1 MSAFPVALYRG
12 TAIMLPDPLPAT
24 ELSTLLG
31 QLYQGPTEPVPWA
44 GFLESVRQHLDA
56 AFATLVLR
64 HPATDRPGLIVNASD
79 YGPHLPGEPSYSEQY
94 YALCPFLV
102 LHPDRLFSA
111 DELFGAAGWLAHP
124 FYTQYLEPL
133 GLRYILAANLV
144 TPDGVEC
151 ALFISRGQAGQ
162 DFGCAEKTLLQGL
175 LPHLKRA
182 VDLHAALDVLASE
195 RSLYAEA
202 VDRLLVGTI
211 ILDEHGK
218 AIRTN
223 DVADRLLQARDGL
236 YLLDEALHA
245 HCPVE
250 NRRFRKILEG
260 AAQAHALAAPR
271 TEVTTLSRPAVLT
284 PLSVLVRP
292 IPLSYRTEDKA
303 RRPAVAVFIRDP
315 ASSPR
320 NTHASLRKLFH
331 LTPTEIELAL
341 LMVDGLT
348 LDEAAARLGVK
359 KNTARAHLRGI
370 FAKTGATRQAVLVKM
385 LLSSVVGMG

>member
-1 MSAFPVALYRG
+1 MPSGPLQAAEVSA
-12 TAIMLPDPLPAT
+12 
-24 ELSTLLG
+24 LLA
-31 QLYQGPTEPVPWA
+31 QLYQGPTEAVPWA
-44 GFLESVRQHLDA
+44 GFLETVRQRLDA
-56 AFATLVLR
+56 VFVTLVLR
-64 HPATDRPGLIVNASD
+64 HPATDRPGLIVNASA

-94 YALCPFLV
+94 YALCPFLD

-111 DELFGAAGWLAHP
+111 DELFGETGWLAHP
-124 FYTQYLEPL
+124 FYVQYLAPL
-133 GLRYILAANLV
+133 KLRYILAANLV

-151 ALFISRGQAGQ
+151 ALFISRSPAEP
-162 DFGCAEKTLLQGL
+162 DFGESDKALLQDL

-182 VDLHAALDVLASE
+182 VDLHAALDLLQSE
-195 RSLYAEA
+195 RALYAEA
-202 VDRLLVGTI
+202 VDRLLVGAI

-218 AIRTN
+218 AIRSN
-223 DVADRLLQARDGL
+223 DVARRLLQARDGL
-236 YLLDEALHA
+236 YLSDGTLHA

-250 NRRFRKILEG
+250 SRRFRKILEDT
-260 AAQAHALAAPR
+260 AQAHALATSR
-271 TEVTTLSRPAVLT
+271 SEVTLLSRPAAAT

-315 ASSPR
+315 AGSPR

-348 LDEAAARLGVK
+348 LDEAAVRLGVK
-359 KNTARAHLRGI
+359 KNTVRAHLRGI

-385 LLSSVVGMG
+385 LLSSVMGMG

>member
-1 MSAFPVALYRG
+1 
-12 TAIMLPDPLPAT
+12 MLPDSLPAG
-24 ELSTLLG
+24 ELGALLG
-31 QLYQGPTEPVPWA
+31 LLYQGPTEAAPWA
-44 GFLESVRQHLDA
+44 GFLESLRQHLDA
-56 AFATLVLR
+56 TFVTLVLR
-64 HPATDRPGLIVNASD
+64 HPASDRPGLIVNASA
-79 YGPHLPGEPSYSEQY
+79 YGPHLPGEPSYSAQY
-94 YALCPFLV
+94 YALCPFLE

-111 DELFGAAGWLAHP
+111 DELYGEAGWLAHP
-124 FYTQYLEPL
+124 FYTQYLKPL

-162 DFGCAEKTLLQGL
+162 DYGKPEKALLQGL

-182 VDLHAALDVLASE
+182 VDLHAALDVLESE

-202 VDRLLVGTI
+202 MDRLLVGTI

-223 DVADRLLQARDGL
+223 DVAGRLLQARDGL
-236 YLLDEALHA
+236 YLSDGALHA

-260 AAQAHALAAPR
+260 AAQAHALASPLS
-271 TEVTTLSRPAVLT
+271 EVTTLSRPVAPT

-315 ASSPR
+315 AGSPR

-348 LDEAAARLGVK
+348 LDEAAVRLGIK

-370 FAKTGATRQAVLVKM
+370 FSKTGATRQAVLVKM
-385 LLSSVVGMG
+385 LLSSVVAMG

>member
-1 MSAFPVALYRG
+1 
-12 TAIMLPDPLPAT
+12 MLPYPLPAA
-24 ELSTLLG
+24 ELSALLA
-31 QLYQGPTEPVPWA
+31 QLYQGPTEAVPWA
-44 GFLESVRQHLDA
+44 GFLEAVRQRLDA
-56 AFATLVLR
+56 VFVTLVLR
-64 HPATDRPGLIVNASD
+64 HPATERPGLIVNASA

-94 YALCPFLV
+94 YALCPFLD

-111 DELFGAAGWLAHP
+111 DELFGEAGWLAHP
-124 FYTQYLEPL
+124 FYTQYLAPL
-133 GLRYILAANLV
+133 HLRYILAANLV
-144 TPDGVEC
+144 TADGVEC
-151 ALFISRGQAGQ
+151 ALFISRGQPGH
-162 DFGCAEKTLLQGL
+162 DFGATEKALLQCL

-182 VDLHAALDVLASE
+182 VDLHAALDLLQSE
-195 RSLYAEA
+195 RALYAEA

-218 AIRTN
+218 AIRSN
-223 DVADRLLQARDGL
+223 DIAARLLRARDGL
-236 YLLDEALHA
+236 YLSDSTLHA

-250 NRRFRKILEG
+250 NRRFRKILED
-260 AAQAHALAAPR
+260 AAQAHALAASR
-271 TEVTTLSRPAVLT
+271 SDVTLLSRPAAAT

-315 ASSPR
+315 AGSPR

-348 LDEAAARLGVK
+348 LDEAAVRLGVK
-359 KNTARAHLRGI
+359 KNTVRAHLRGI

-385 LLSSVVGMG
+385 LLSSVAGMG

>member
-1 MSAFPVALYRG
+1 MP
-12 TAIMLPDPLPAT
+12 PDPLPAA
-24 ELSTLLG
+24 ELSVLLA
-31 QLYQGPTEPVPWA
+31 QLYQGPTEAVPWA
-44 GFLESVRQHLDA
+44 GFLESARQRLDA
-56 AFATLVLR
+56 VFVTLVLR
-64 HPATDRPGLIVNASD
+64 HPATDRPGLIVNAST

-94 YALCPFLV
+94 YALCPFLD

-111 DELFGAAGWLAHP
+111 DELFGDAGWLAHP
-124 FYTQYLEPL
+124 FYTQYLQPL

-144 TPDGVEC
+144 TPDGVQC
-151 ALFISRGQAGQ
+151 ALFISRGDAGQ
-162 DFGCAEKTLLQGL
+162 DFGLAEKTLLQAL

-182 VDLHAALDVLASE
+182 VDLHAALDMLQSE
-195 RSLYAEA
+195 RALYAEA

-218 AIRTN
+218 VIRSN
-223 DVADRLLQARDGL
+223 DVATRLLQARDGL
-236 YLLDEALHA
+236 CLADNTLHA
-245 HCPVE
+245 HCPLE

-260 AAQAHALAAPR
+260 AAQAHAAATHR
-271 TEVTTLSRPAVLT
+271 SEVTTLNRPGLAT

-292 IPLSYRTEDKA
+292 IPLSYRGEDKA
-303 RRPAVAVFIRDP
+303 LRPAVAVFIRDP

-320 NTHASLRKLFH
+320 NTHASLRKLYQ

-359 KNTARAHLRGI
+359 KNTVRAHLRGI

>member
-1 MSAFPVALYRG
+1 
-12 TAIMLPDPLPAT
+12 MLPASLPAA
-24 ELSTLLG
+24 ELSALLA
-31 QLYQGPTEPVPWA
+31 QLYQGPTEPVPWTT
-44 GFLESVRQHLDA
+44 FLESLRQRLTA
-56 AFATLVLR
+56 AFVTLVLR

-94 YALCPFLV
+94 YALCPFLD

-111 DELFGAAGWLAHP
+111 DELFGESGWLTHP
-124 FYTQYLEPL
+124 FHVQYLQPL

-151 ALFISRGQAGQ
+151 ALFISRTAAGQ
-162 DFGCAEKTLLQGL
+162 DFTNPDKALLQDL

-195 RSLYAEA
+195 RSLYADA
-202 VDRLLVGTI
+202 VDRMQVGTV
-211 ILDEHGK
+211 ILDEHGRC
-218 AIRTN
+218 IRSN
-223 DVADRLLQARDGL
+223 DVAGRLLRARDGL
-236 YLLDEALHA
+236 YLADGALHA
-245 HCPVE
+245 HCPME
-250 NRRFRKILEG
+250 NRRFRKILES
-260 AAQAHALAAPR
+260 AAQAHALATPR
-271 TEVTTLSRPAVLT
+271 SEVTTLSRPAAPT

-292 IPLSYRTEDKA
+292 IPLSYRSEDKA

-315 ASSPR
+315 AGSPR

>member
-1 MSAFPVALYRG
+1 
-12 TAIMLPDPLPAT
+12 MLPYSLQAA
-24 ELSTLLG
+24 ELSALLA
-31 QLYQGPTEPVPWA
+31 QLYQGPTEAVPWA
-44 GFLESVRQHLDA
+44 GFLETVRQRLDA
-56 AFATLVLR
+56 VFVTLVLR
-64 HPATDRPGLIVNASD
+64 HPATDRPGLIVNASA

-94 YALCPFLV
+94 YALCPFLD

-111 DELFGAAGWLAHP
+111 DELFGEAGWLAHP
-124 FYTQYLEPL
+124 FYTQYLAPL
-133 GLRYILAANLV
+133 HLRYILAANLV
-144 TPDGVEC
+144 TADGVEC
-151 ALFISRGQAGQ
+151 ALFISRAQTGQ
-162 DFGCAEKTLLQGL
+162 DFGESEKALLQSL

-182 VDLHAALDVLASE
+182 VDLHAALDVLQSE
-195 RSLYAEA
+195 RALYAEA

-218 AIRTN
+218 TIRSN
-223 DVADRLLQARDGL
+223 DVARRLLQARDGL
-236 YLLDEALHA
+236 YLSDGSLHA

-250 NRRFRKILEG
+250 SRRFRRILEDT
-260 AAQAHALAAPR
+260 AQAHALAASR
-271 TEVTTLSRPAVLT
+271 SEVTLLSRPATAT

-315 ASSPR
+315 AGSPR

-348 LDEAAARLGVK
+348 LDEAAVRLGVK
-359 KNTARAHLRGI
+359 KNTVRAHLRGI

-385 LLSSVVGMG
+385 LLSSVAGMG

>member
-1 MSAFPVALYRG
+1 MP
-12 TAIMLPDPLPAT
+12 PDPMPAA
-24 ELSTLLG
+24 ELSALLAR
-31 QLYQGPTEPVPWA
+31 LYQGPTEAVPWSA
-44 GFLESVRQHLDA
+44 FLESARQRLDA
-56 AFATLVLR
+56 VFVTLVLR
-64 HPATDRPGLIVNASD
+64 HPATDRPGLIVNAST

-94 YALCPFLV
+94 YALCPFLD
-102 LHPDRLFSA
+102 LHPDHLFSA
-111 DELFGAAGWLAHP
+111 DELFGEAGWLAHP
-124 FYTQYLEPL
+124 FYTQYLAPL

-151 ALFISRGQAGQ
+151 ALFISRGHAGQ
-162 DFGCAEKTLLQGL
+162 DFSEAEKALLHGL

-182 VDLHAALDVLASE
+182 VDLHAALDVLQSE
-195 RSLYAEA
+195 RALYAEA

-211 ILDEHGK
+211 LLDEHGK

-223 DVADRLLQARDGL
+223 AVAGRLLQARDGL
-236 YLLDEALHA
+236 YLADNTLHA
-245 HCPVE
+245 HCAME
-250 NRRFRKILEG
+250 NRRFRKILED
-260 AAQAHALAAPR
+260 AAQAHALASSR
-271 TEVTTLSRPAVLT
+271 SEVTTLSRPASPT

-292 IPLSYRTEDKA
+292 IPLSYRTEDKT

-315 ASSPR
+315 AGSPR
-320 NTHASLRKLFH
+320 NPHASLRKLFH

>member
-1 MSAFPVALYRG
+1 
-12 TAIMLPDPLPAT
+12 MLPHSLQAA
-24 ELSTLLG
+24 ELSALLA
-31 QLYQGPTEPVPWA
+31 QLYQGPTEAVPWA
-44 GFLESVRQHLDA
+44 GFLETVRQRLEA
-56 AFATLVLR
+56 VFVTLVLR
-64 HPATDRPGLIVNASD
+64 HPATDRPGLIVNASA

-94 YALCPFLV
+94 YALCPFLD

-111 DELFGAAGWLAHP
+111 DELFGEAGWLAHP
-124 FYTQYLEPL
+124 FYTQYLAPL
-133 GLRYILAANLV
+133 DLRYILAANLV
-144 TPDGVEC
+144 TADGVEC
-151 ALFISRGQAGQ
+151 ALFISRGEAGQ
-162 DFGCAEKTLLQGL
+162 DFGTTERALLQGL

-182 VDLHAALDVLASE
+182 VDLHAALDLLQSE
-195 RSLYAEA
+195 RALYAEA

-218 AIRTN
+218 AIRSN
-223 DVADRLLQARDGL
+223 DVARRLLQERDGL
-236 YLLDEALHA
+236 HLSGGTLHA

-250 NRRFRKILEG
+250 NRRFRKILED
-260 AAQAHALAAPR
+260 AAQAHALATSR
-271 TEVTTLSRPAVLT
+271 SEVTLLSRPAAAT

-315 ASSPR
+315 AGSPR

-348 LDEAAARLGVK
+348 LDEAAVRLGVK
-359 KNTARAHLRGI
+359 KNTVRAHLRGI

>member
-1 MSAFPVALYRG
+1 
-12 TAIMLPDPLPAT
+12 MLPESLPAA
-24 ELSTLLG
+24 ELSALLA
-31 QLYQGPTEPVPWA
+31 QLYQGPTEAVPWA
-44 GFLESVRQHLDA
+44 GFLESARQRLDA
-56 AFATLVLR
+56 VFVTLVLR
-64 HPATDRPGLIVNASD
+64 HPATDRPGLIVNASA

-94 YALCPFLV
+94 YALCPFLD

-111 DELFGAAGWLAHP
+111 DELFGQPGWLVHP
-124 FYTQYLEPL
+124 FYTQYLAPL

-151 ALFISRGQAGQ
+151 ALFVSRGDAGQ
-162 DFGCAEKTLLQGL
+162 DFGHAEKTLLQAL

-182 VDLHAALDVLASE
+182 VDLHAALDVLQSE
-195 RSLYAEA
+195 RALYAEA

-211 ILDEHGK
+211 LLDEHGK
-218 AIRTN
+218 SIRCN
-223 DVADRLLQARDGL
+223 DVAARLLQARDGL
-236 YLLDEALHA
+236 YLSDTTLHA

-250 NRRFRKILEG
+250 NRKFRKILEG
-260 AAQAHALAAPR
+260 AAQAHAAAAHR
-271 TEVTTLSRPAVLT
+271 SEVTTLNRPGAAT

-292 IPLSYRTEDKA
+292 IPLSYRSEDKA
-303 RRPAVAVFIRDP
+303 LRPAVAVFIRDP
-315 ASSPR
+315 AGSPR
-320 NTHASLRKLFH
+320 NTHASLRKLYQ

-359 KNTARAHLRGI
+359 KNTVRAHLRGI

>member
-1 MSAFPVALYRG
+1 
-12 TAIMLPDPLPAT
+12 MLPDSLPAA
-24 ELSTLLG
+24 ELGALLA
-31 QLYQGPTEPVPWA
+31 QLYQGPTEAVPWA
-44 GFLESVRQHLDA
+44 GFLENTRQRLDA
-56 AFATLVLR
+56 IFVTLVLR
-64 HPATDRPGLIVNASD
+64 HPATDRPGLIVNASA

-94 YALCPFLV
+94 YALCPFLD

-111 DELFGAAGWLAHP
+111 DELFGEAGWLAHP
-124 FYTQYLEPL
+124 FYTQYLQPL

-151 ALFISRGQAGQ
+151 ALFISRGDAGQ
-162 DFGCAEKTLLQGL
+162 DFGQAEKTLLQAL

-182 VDLHAALDVLASE
+182 VDLHAALDVLKSE
-195 RSLYAEA
+195 RALYAEA

-218 AIRTN
+218 AIRSN
-223 DVADRLLQARDGL
+223 DVAVRLLQARDGL
-236 YLLDEALHA
+236 YLSDNTLHA

-250 NRRFRKILEG
+250 NRKFRKILES
-260 AAQAHALAAPR
+260 AAQAHAAAVHR
-271 TEVTTLSRPAVLT
+271 SEVTTLNRPAAAT

-292 IPLSYRTEDKA
+292 IPLSYRSEDKA
-303 RRPAVAVFIRDP
+303 LRPAVAVFIRDP
-315 ASSPR
+315 AGSPR
-320 NTHASLRKLFH
+320 NTHASLRKLYQ

>member
-1 MSAFPVALYRG
+1 MPS
-12 TAIMLPDPLPAT
+12 DPLQAA
-24 ELSTLLG
+24 ELSALLA
-31 QLYQGPTEPVPWA
+31 QLYQGPTEAVPWA
-44 GFLESVRQHLDA
+44 GFLESARQRLDA
-56 AFATLVLR
+56 VFVTLVLR
-64 HPATDRPGLIVNASD
+64 HPATDRPGLIVNASA

-94 YALCPFLV
+94 YALCPFLD

-111 DELFGAAGWLAHP
+111 DELFGDAGWLAHP
-124 FYTQYLEPL
+124 FYTQYLQPL

-144 TPDGVEC
+144 TPDGVQC
-151 ALFISRGQAGQ
+151 ALFISRGDAGQ
-162 DFGCAEKTLLQGL
+162 DFGLAEKTLLQAL

-182 VDLHAALDVLASE
+182 VDLHAALDMLQSE
-195 RSLYAEA
+195 RALYADA

-218 AIRTN
+218 VIRSN
-223 DVADRLLQARDGL
+223 DVATRLLQARDGL
-236 YLLDEALHA
+236 CLADNTLQA
-245 HCPVE
+245 HCPLE

-260 AAQAHALAAPR
+260 AAQAHAAATHR
-271 TEVTTLSRPAVLT
+271 SEVTTLNRPGSAT

-292 IPLSYRTEDKA
+292 IPLSYRGEDKA
-303 RRPAVAVFIRDP
+303 LRPAVAVFIRDP

-320 NTHASLRKLFH
+320 NTHASLRKLYQ

-359 KNTARAHLRGI
+359 KNTVRAHLRGI